1 METSCRPA
9 FASFVSRAFALLA
22 AAVFASA
29 SGLAGA
35 EERSHSAPHWSY
47 EGQAGP
53 TYWPRLSPEYSACG
67 IGKLQ
72 SPIDIPSGAAR
83 DSRLDSI
90 EFDYETTPLR
100 VIDNGH
106 SVQVNFGPGSEM
118 RIGALRY
125 DLKQLHF
132 HMPSEERIDG
142 KRYPMVVHMVH
153 KNKEGR
159 IAVVAVLLEEGR
171 ENRFFASV
179 LRFAPLDKG
188 VERTV
193 LYRPVNA
200 LNILPV
206 QRSYYAFA
214 GSLTT
219 PPCSEGVSWYVLQHP
234 VQVSRTQLDAFSRLY
249 HDNARPTQPLNGRLV
264 RSGG

>member
-1 METSCRPA
+1 MIDGDFMPAGLCQRRLARFHAVSGRGSCVGVRIGW
-9 FASFVSRAFALLA
+9 R
-22 AAVFASA
+22 
-29 SGLAGA
+29 GKRG
-35 EERSHSAPHWSY
+35 HGAPHWSY
-47 EGQAGP
+47 EGQDGP
-53 TYWPRLSPEYSACG
+53 SYWPRLSPEYSACG

-72 SPIDIPSGAAR
+72 SPIDVPSGAAR

-106 SVQVNFGPGSEM
+106 TVQVDFGPGNEI

-142 KRYPMVVHMVH
+142 KRYPMVVHVVD

-171 ENRFFASV
+171 ENRFFANV
-179 LRFAPLDKG
+179 LRYTPLDKG

-214 GSLTT
+214 GL
-219 PPCSEGVSWYVLQHP
+219 VDDAA
-234 VQVSRTQLDAFSRLY
+234 VQRGRELVRAATSGPGFTRAT
-249 HDNARPTQPLNGRLV
+249 GRLQP
-264 RSGG
+264 SLS